1 MQLVKGQCLWPAGL
15 SWSHILPVM
24 PWDFYFSFFF
34 SQSSMLSGV
43 PSYHLVDTGKVSPG
57 MGA

>member
-15 SWSHILPVM
+15 TWSHILPVM
-24 PWDFYFSFFF
+24 PWEFFFFF
-34 SQSSMLSGV
+34 SQSSMLSDV
-43 PSYHLVDTGKVSPG
+43 PSYHLVDAGKVSSG